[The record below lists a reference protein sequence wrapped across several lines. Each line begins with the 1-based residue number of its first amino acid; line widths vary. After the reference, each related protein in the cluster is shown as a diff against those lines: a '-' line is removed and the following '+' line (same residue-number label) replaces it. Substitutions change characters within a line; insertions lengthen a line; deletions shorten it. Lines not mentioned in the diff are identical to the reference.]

1 VRDPRPL
8 ADVRVTEDTVVEF
21 LVESTENLDR
31 LELDLVELERRPG
44 DTQRLAGIFRTV
56 HTIKGT
62 CGFLAFDTLAAVSH
76 AGESLLVN
84 LRDGVRDVDHEA
96 ATALLSMVDA
106 IRRILG
112 HIEACGVEPPD
123 DYAQL
128 IATLSA
134 LAVPRGLQAVA
145 AGGGDLGDARRAGL
159 EGGVG
164 AGRLGPTSDAT
175 VRVEVDMLRRMTDL
189 VDELV
194 LARNELVGP
203 DANCNE
209 QTRADIARRLDRV
222 TSQLQACV
230 HQTRTQ
236 PVGTTWA
243 RFPRLVRDLAAQL
256 GKQVE
261 LKMDGLETRVDR
273 AIIEAIRDPLT
284 HMVRNAVDHG
294 LERPGARLAAGKSV
308 VGRLRLS
315 ACRQGDH
322 VRIEVSDDGRGI
334 DPATVRATAVSRG
347 IASADQVARL
357 SDREAIDLVFQPG
370 FSTADQVTSLSGRG
384 VGMDVV
390 KTNIERVG
398 GCIDLD
404 SRAGVGL
411 TFRITIPLTVAGTLR
426 GEP

>member
-1 VRDPRPL
+1 MTD
-8 ADVRVTEDTVVEF
+8 DTVVEF
-21 LVESTENLDR
+21 LVESAENLDR

-76 AGESLLVN
+76 AGESLLMN
-84 LRDGVRDVDHEA
+84 LRDGVREVDHHV

-112 HIEACGVEPPD
+112 HIEAYGVEPPD
-123 DYAQL
+123 DYVEL

-134 LAVPRGLQAVA
+134 LAVPRGPQAVA
-145 AGGGDLGDARRAGL
+145 ASGGGVGGARRAGL
-159 EGGVG
+159 DGRVGGD
-164 AGRLGPTSDAT
+164 RLGPTSDAT
-175 VRVEVDMLRRMTDL
+175 VRVEVDMLQRMTDL

-194 LARNELVGP
+194 RARNQLVGP
-203 DANCNE
+203 DASCNE

-230 HQTRTQ
+230 HRTRTQ
-236 PVGTTWA
+236 PVGNSWA

-261 LKMDGLETRVDR
+261 LEMDGLETRVDR
-273 AIIEAIRDPLT
+273 VIVEAIRDPLT

-294 LERPGARLAAGKSV
+294 LERPGARLAAGKPV

-315 ACRQGDH
+315 ACCQGDH
-322 VRIEVSDDGRGI
+322 VCIEVSDDGRGI
-334 DPATVRATAVSRG
+334 DPARVRATAVSRG
-347 IASADQVARL
+347 LATPDQVARW
-357 SDREAIDLVFQPG
+357 SDRDAIDLVFQPG

-390 KTNIERVG
+390 RTNIERVG
-398 GCIDLD
+398 GCIELD
-404 SRAGVGL
+404 SRAGAGL
-411 TFRITIPLTVAGTLR
+411 TFRITIPLTVADPL
-426 GEP
+426 PALP